1 MLVNAQYTFE
11 SALPTKTQSIMEL
24 STPYANECQGSARRV
39 LFVCSAGML
48 RSATA
53 AKVGNSMGFNTRACG
68 SENYALI
75 PLSVNLISWADV
87 IYFVN
92 SYNFVSAKHTFFE
105 DYDTKSM
112 LDDKSTV
119 WDIEDIYNYDDP
131 QLVRIITKLLF

>member
-1 MLVNAQYTFE
+1 MYNDHYTFE

-24 STPYANECQGSARRV
+24 SAPYSNESQGATRRL

-48 RSATA
+48 RSVTA
-53 AKVGNSMGFNTRACG
+53 AKVGTYMGFNTRACG

-75 PLSVNLISWADV
+75 PLSVNLINWAEA

-92 SYNFVSAKHTFFE
+92 PYNFVSAKHTFLN
-105 DYDTKSM
+105 DADTYIQIC
-112 LDDKSTV
+112 DKSIL

-131 QLVRIITKLLF
+131 QLVQIITKLLA